1 MELESSS
8 GASTSLHRTILGI
21 IRNEMAR
28 GAKGSNGLTAAAIK
42 KLLQHANSASH
53 RSAST
58 EQITT
63 ALHSMTLWGKN
74 NATLVQNGTKFKGIS
89 KAEAPPPRTASP
101 SPAPTL
107 GASSSINSPMA
118 DQTPRIKQPRSNDP
132 PEAPGIDALLLD
144 DAAPEE
150 PTAPATTT
158 TSSSGAANADSLLA
172 SKEAAE
178 FIRKQQ
184 LSFHN
189 QASSTLELFTIAD
202 GMSVDSDGS
211 FLQNKSTQHAKT
223 VFDKFVDTLRA
234 AVNTKI
240 FSQEQM
246 LMLTTA
252 TAAIREALRNLVLAG
267 LDTSTI
273 TACPFCLHIVASMT
287 QENTVDFAP
296 LVESKP
302 YDLHLVTCKE
312 FIRRAPSLQL
322 EVIRVGPYH
331 HPTGTRPGSTIQ
343 QCIDALRAFTIQ
355 VHGTDP
361 VKWPRTFDNLHIKI
375 LTAVHVVTDAQRRH
389 VRYFHHHWSADP
401 TQKGI
406 EALVSQITTE
416 TNTLEALPGDDP
428 PPSDTTGSAPAA
440 ITKESSSAKRTES
453 TSIDAPS
460 RSETRPSRSPARSRS
475 PRVRSRGSS
484 LRSASVARSRSLS
497 RTPRGEGC
505 KQHTTRRST
514 GPRQSKGAVTWE
526 KFSGDDSSSPPSK
539 RPRHSAPRE
548 SSSEPSPRNDR
559 ISSSSKGPT
568 TAATSKSPPSGGS
581 APKEAAPGVT
591 FSSSATAMA
600 VLTVMRDNNGTTSS
614 TSSEASIMTKVAKDY
629 PDFSPSALCRATKD
643 LISKGVITT
652 SPSQDNSRDRH
663 LHVTLDLAGASSK
676 GPDPIADVTQHNTRA
691 TILELVAKSR
701 RPLGLDFAEL
711 WTLYDAAVPATDQM
725 TYLLEFERLV
735 KQKIFV
741 PPKDSPPGT
750 ERFIMQAD
758 YDYRKDRMA
767 TLPSVKS
774 NTGTSST
781 PSRSTGTS
789 RIPRISDAPPPAV
802 RYTVKPTEEQRATMA
817 THIVK
822 AIKADAS
829 NSMAGISS
837 NNVEALLVRAVGDRT
852 SSADVIDLIKN
863 MVATYRITSWTS
875 RSGALM
881 VGPFHVGGKT
891 PQPIPRIRVDP
902 NTTLPDHITRVAVY
916 ESLHTLSPSVMG
928 LSELDILRV
937 VNVKLDRNTDPASVS
952 RAIAAL
958 LDDEHIS
965 ILLGT
970 APASAPAIYSPYG
983 RLITDH
989 PPQHLH
995 GWRGSLAL
1003 GPIMGAGTDNDP
1015 STRWCDQC
1023 LKRIDVDRRMCPVRA
1038 HINHILNTSAHP
1050 EGQDPCGVASDGKA
1064 QLRAVMNAVL
1074 TNQDN
1079 ASIADGGD
1087 EVDIITQTRSR
1098 YTTPVDASDLQ
1109 RSIEIL
1115 VLRNRLQ
1122 LARIFQGRQHYI
1134 ITPTTEP
1141 TSAPRPGTM
1150 LGGRPRADTTL
1161 GKRPRPSEWADRS
1174 QNNHH
1179 DGARPDTSPRKNS
1192 KSLCMHCNLPK
1203 KEETWKLHVMN
1214 CAEYLAH
1221 KTSKGKNPSYRRCE
1235 RCRCAPYNCTCAQ

>member
-8 GASTSLHRTILGI
+8 GATTSLHRTILGI

-401 TQKGI
+401 TQEGI

-460 RSETRPSRSPARSRS
+460 RSETRPS
-475 PRVRSRGSS
+475 
-484 LRSASVARSRSLS
+484 
-497 RTPRGEGC
+497 
-505 KQHTTRRST
+505 
-514 GPRQSKGAVTWE
+514 
-526 KFSGDDSSSPPSK
+526 
-539 RPRHSAPRE
+539 
-548 SSSEPSPRNDR
+548 RNDR

-902 NTTLPDHITRVAVY
+902 NTTLPDHITRVVVY

-1023 LKRIDVDRRMCPVRA
+1023 LKRIDVDRR
-1038 HINHILNTSAHP
+1038 
-1050 EGQDPCGVASDGKA
+1050 
-1064 QLRAVMNAVL
+1064 
-1074 TNQDN
+1074 
-1079 ASIADGGD
+1079 
-1087 EVDIITQTRSR
+1087 
-1098 YTTPVDASDLQ
+1098 
-1109 RSIEIL
+1109 
-1115 VLRNRLQ
+1115 
-1122 LARIFQGRQHYI
+1122 
-1134 ITPTTEP
+1134 
-1141 TSAPRPGTM
+1141 
-1150 LGGRPRADTTL
+1150 
-1161 GKRPRPSEWADRS
+1161 
-1174 QNNHH
+1174 
-1179 DGARPDTSPRKNS
+1179 
-1192 KSLCMHCNLPK
+1192 
-1203 KEETWKLHVMN
+1203 
-1214 CAEYLAH
+1214 
-1221 KTSKGKNPSYRRCE
+1221 
-1235 RCRCAPYNCTCAQ
+1235 